1 MLSCF
6 GLKPLLQDFSLI
18 LSVASRLLS
27 PYSTDG
33 ESILHSEGHQERFTK
48 LHEEEE
54 RKEGDRGEQEEK
66 KGDSR
71 EERQI

>member
-33 ESILHSEGHQERFTK
+33 ESILHSERHPERFTE
-48 LHEEEE
+48 LHEEKE
-54 RKEGDRGEQEEK
+54 RQEGDRCEQEEK